1 MKISIDADEKRTKW
15 LSFKEVVILITCNI
29 KDDGKYYLQ
38 LLLKEALND
47 EKTENCY
54 SLAFEF
60 KEIVLHFLSDSNIKI
75 KNYNNEKKKKK
86 RLETKR
92 NKYIFFNG
100 KAKVIEYND

>member
-1 MKISIDADEKRTKW
+1 MKILIDADEKRTKW
-15 LSFKEVVILITCNI
+15 QSFKEVVILITCNI

-60 KEIVLHFLSDSNIKI
+60 EEIVLHFFSDSNIKM
-75 KNYNNEKKKKK
+75 KNYNNEKKKRKK
-86 RLETKR
+86 KIR
-92 NKYIFFNG
+92 NQK
-100 KAKVIEYND
+100 K